1 MHTKYIKKIL
11 STNNPEKIMMLEDI
25 MVDIISYIK
34 TIDVREYEDIECE
47 LYEIAEGKN
56 LTEEKAKGIINK
68 MRPYGMKWTLEET
81 ERVRKVHNISNIAPV
96 DFWVAGAPQFS
107 VSATESTICQGNPT
121 TLLITIPSDKAAD
134 VTAKKWTLN
143 GNEVSGEMTESIEGS
158 NTIYSMEVT
167 PSQTGKITYQAEV
180 TALCSA
186 TKTVDIMVEEGI
198 IDPTKV
204 TRSALQNAAS
214 IASVILTT
222 ESVVADK
229 KDPAAEAAANA
240 AMAGAGGMGGMY

>member
-96 DFWVAGAPQFS
+96 DFWVVMNMAYNDFHDIFEEDVELYARYTKDFILDEDANEHKIYNYF
-107 VSATESTICQGNPT
+107 VV
-121 TLLITIPSDKAAD
+121 IP
-134 VTAKKWTLN
+134 KK
-143 GNEVSGEMTESIEGS
+143 
-158 NTIYSMEVT
+158 
-167 PSQTGKITYQAEV
+167 
-180 TALCSA
+180 
-186 TKTVDIMVEEGI
+186 
-198 IDPTKV
+198 
-204 TRSALQNAAS
+204 
-214 IASVILTT
+214 
-222 ESVVADK
+222 
-229 KDPAAEAAANA
+229 
-240 AMAGAGGMGGMY
+240 